1 MLSSMPSAP
10 SGTSVRR
17 SWSIACDGSA
27 WTGMAEHSERLMF
40 LVYLLLDLSTQHHP
54 GLNSNNMLF
63 KCIHL
68 LCMNTLHS
76 PSWLKRSPIPE
87 LKQHC
92 AHIPTSP
99 LSLAS
104 HAPPAGLVHIP
115 RAFIQN
121 SPWHFFAKSHLL
133 DPAARPKGDIRRG
146 SRVRRWSE

>member
-1 MLSSMPSAP
+1 MPSAP

-17 SWSIACDGSA
+17 SWSIAYDGPA

-40 LVYLLLDLSTQHHP
+40 LVYLLFDLSTQHHP
-54 GLNSNNMLF
+54 GLNSKSIF

-68 LCMNTLHS
+68 LCMNTVQS
-76 PSWLKRSPIPE
+76 PSWLKCSPIPK

-92 AHIPTSP
+92 AHIPRSP
-99 LSLAS
+99 LSP
-104 HAPPAGLVHIP
+104 APHSPPGLVHIP

-133 DPAARPKGDIRRG
+133 DPARPKGDSWRG
-146 SRVRRWSE
+146 SRVRRWSEQMSKGWV